1 MENYCLGKKS
11 YRVGQRRSIVKNLKE
26 TAYWS
31 SALWDVSCHISWVL
45 RINTA
50 IFVSWI
56 VVSRNEIK
64 VCTFNV
70 LLKTRMYMNIT
81 ITPVC
86 NLRQSF
92 WKFNMK
98 FRPWNEETGA
108 KYTWELCRE
117 TALKN
122 IYSTER
128 IPWRPVVHLCTL
140 ITPTWL
146 VTFWYYVEQISIYL
160 LFNFLLREQIII
172 SLLDEKVSLAIFVYM
187 GIPVNC
193 CS

>member
-1 MENYCLGKKS
+1 MRWQLPHILGLEDKYCYICL
-11 YRVGQRRSIVKNLKE
+11 
-26 TAYWS
+26 
-31 SALWDVSCHISWVL
+31 
-45 RINTA
+45 
-50 IFVSWI
+50 FWI

-64 VCTFNV
+64 DCTFNV
-70 LLKTRMYMNIT
+70 LLKTRMCMNIT

-86 NLRQSF
+86 NLASNLGQSF

-108 KYTWELCRE
+108 KYTWELCGE
-117 TALKN
+117 AALKN
-122 IYSTER
+122 IYSTESCTGR

-140 ITPTWL
+140 VTPTWL
-146 VTFWYYVEQISIYL
+146 VTFWCYVEQISIYL
-160 LFNFLLREQIII
+160 LFQFLLREQIIS